1 MIQMGNKSDSAK
13 VTPDESESYLIS
25 KTLSERLQES
35 ITLLKKI
42 QELGIDNQDPSY
54 KELSKEF
61 SIWVKTGTHWEGT
74 INFYRYG
81 RNAEVVLPSEK
92 KRVATCNLLLYKD

>member
-1 MIQMGNKSDSAK
+1 MEAK
-13 VTPDESESYLIS
+13 PQ
-25 KTLSERLQES
+25 SERLQES
-35 ITLLKKI
+35 LRILKKI
-42 QELGIDNQDPSY
+42 QSLGIDKEDHSY

-61 SIWVKTGTHWEGT
+61 NNWIKTGEAWKGT

-92 KRVATCNLLLYKD
+92 NRAATCNLLLYKD